1 MTVTPYDVVA
11 LDPRRF
17 HYQCS
22 QEHLIVNAQCEQKRC
37 PVYVRG
43 EACVGLLHRFGPGS
57 RQIKAA
63 PEAVTPAP

>member
-22 QEHLIVNAQCEQKRC
+22 EEHLIVNASCEQTVC

-43 EACVGLLHRFGPGS
+43 ERCVGVLARFGPGS
-57 RQIKAA
+57 RKVKAS
-63 PEAVTPAP
+63 